1 MDTLKPARNRP
12 AAARV
17 AKIRPDTRPGAKT
30 PKSSPAARRLIRA
43 ALRATNGNQR
53 AAARLLRLPNQAQ
66 LRKMLAG
73 DIRDT
78 PAMLAALARAEARA
92 REAWA
97 LVRPPAAGRADLNAA
112 AILSDLDAIAR
123 RVAGLAQ
130 LVRGADSSEAPGQ

>member
-17 AKIRPDTRPGAKT
+17 AKIRPDTRPGART

-92 REAWA
+92 RAAWA
-97 LVRPPAAGRADLNAA
+97 LVRPPAGRADLNAA
-112 AILSDLDAIAR
+112 AILSELDAIAR
-123 RVAGLAQ
+123 RVAGLAHV
-130 LVRGADSSEAPGQ
+130 VRGADSSEAPGQ